1 MKISSALIGSLVLA
15 ISALAQVPAPSVNP
29 TQPAPKTAAE
39 KAAADKAAADKAK
52 AAKTAPKTAPKA
64 APAAKAA
71 PDPKAA
77 AKKDEAPGKIEGFEI
92 ARGERGFLGLQIVN
106 STFKLSFYDSKKKLV
121 APDVATAI
129 LRWNVSYQK
138 QPERV
143 LLVPSDKAL
152 TSERTIKP
160 PYSFRVSISLFK
172 EPLTGGDGSDAG
184 AETFSV
190 DFSQ

>member
-1 MKISSALIGSLVLA
+1 MKISSALLGSLVLA
-15 ISALAQVPAPSVNP
+15 ISALAQVPAPSANP
-29 TQPAPKTAAE
+29 TRPAPKTAAE

-52 AAKTAPKTAPKA
+52 AAKTAPKTVPKA
-64 APAAKAA
+64 APAPKPA
-71 PDPKAA
+71 PDPKA

-92 ARGERGFLGLQIVN
+92 PRGERGFLGLQIVN
-106 STFKLSFYDSKKKLV
+106 STFKLSFYDAKKKLV
-121 APDVATAI
+121 APDVATAV
-129 LRWNVSYQK
+129 LRWNVTYQK

-143 LLVPSDKAL
+143 LLVPNDKAL

-160 PYSFRVSISLFK
+160 PYSFRLSLSLFK
-172 EPLTGGDGSDAG
+172 EPLTGGDGSEAG